1 MSTGYFGGIVQDTF
15 ENPIKQKLCYGLLKP
30 NMESKKIQN
39 KFETP
44 IVRDFKVANHKQLV
58 ETEVALIE
66 RLKFYDKLYDIDL
79 EFTDYIEFYN
89 DYLNDFS
96 EQNFESKIER
106 MQFIK
111 VVRELKLFDH
121 LSEIKSIIEKGAQNN
136 VSIKKFIVQRVER
149 MFIEKEIN
157 RVLDE
162 NFLSVLKDIDTLV
175 NTEYYRCTGKQ
186 PEFTVFD
193 PDKINNEIETT
204 IENNQEIAKN
214 FINDY
219 NKMSTTDLLNKFD
232 LSNQDPI
239 FAGSMDSIPED
250 NILFDEDVFSS
261 YPIEIED

>member
-1 MSTGYFGGIVQDTF
+1 
-15 ENPIKQKLCYGLLKP
+15 
-30 NMESKKIQN
+30 
-39 KFETP
+39 
-44 IVRDFKVANHKQLV
+44 
-58 ETEVALIE
+58 
-66 RLKFYDKLYDIDL
+66 
-79 EFTDYIEFYN
+79 
-89 DYLNDFS
+89 
-96 EQNFESKIER
+96 

-121 LSEIKSIIEKGAQNN
+121 LSEVKNIIEKDSQTDG
-136 VSIKKFIVQRVER
+136 SIKKFIRKRVER

-162 NFLSVLKDIDTLV
+162 NFLSVLKDIDSLV

-193 PDKINNEIETT
+193 PDKINDEIETT